1 MSLFEKQIN
10 HYYNET
16 GLKRFNKLYSIDYVT
31 NFEDSE
37 GDGIFYSR
45 DVNKGTYSDDGN
57 CIYLLS
63 LKTDKWAEV
72 AEYFCNRYGCELD
85 VDREEL
91 VAKEDYILVQTMLA
105 IYAWIEFKG
114 GRMKG

>member
-31 NFEDSE
+31 NFDDNE
-37 GDGIFYSR
+37 GVAITYSQ
-45 DVNKGTYSDDGN
+45 DVNRGYSDNGD

-63 LKTDKWAEV
+63 LETDNWVRV
-72 AEYFCNRYGCELD
+72 AEFICNRYGCELD
-85 VDREEL
+85 VDNEKL
-91 VAKEDYILVQTMLA
+91 VAKEDYALVQTMLA
-105 IYAWIEFKG
+105 IYAWIEFKEYG
-114 GRMKG
+114 L

>member
-1 MSLFEKQIN
+1 MMSLFEKRIN
-10 HYYNET
+10 HYYNKI
-16 GLKRFNKLYSIDYVT
+16 GLKRFNKLYSVEYVM

-37 GDGIFYSR
+37 GDGIIFWK
-45 DVNKGTYSDDGN
+45 DVNKGIYSDDGN

-63 LKTDKWAEV
+63 LETDKWAKV

-85 VDREEL
+85 VDREKL

-105 IYAWIEFKG
+105 IYTWIEFKG
-114 GRMKG
+114 VKL